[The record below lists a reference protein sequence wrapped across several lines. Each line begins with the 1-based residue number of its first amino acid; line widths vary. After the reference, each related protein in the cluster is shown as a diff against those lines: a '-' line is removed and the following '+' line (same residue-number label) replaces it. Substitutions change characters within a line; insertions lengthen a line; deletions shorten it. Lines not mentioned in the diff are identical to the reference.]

1 MLRIKGMMSD
11 ILNAL
16 LKALASLFH
25 PRMLALALWPA
36 LGAIL
41 LWGGLGIYFWQDW
54 SNLLTELV
62 AKTPLQ
68 DILIEHQ
75 VYWVLGYLATF
86 LLILLLT
93 PLVLITALLIA
104 SVVAMPVM
112 VKHVAERHFPELEM
126 RHGGTVLGSFKNMLV
141 ALLTYCLLW
150 LITLPFWLFA
160 PFAILIPILL
170 TAYLN
175 QRLFRYDALAEH
187 ASPEEFRRI
196 LERAGGRLY
205 LLGAVL
211 GLLYFIPI
219 VNLFSPIYV
228 GLAFIHF
235 CLSELE
241 RLRKIQ
247 H

>member
-1 MLRIKGMMSD
+1 MVRIKGIVNE

-25 PRMLALALWPA
+25 PRMLALVLWPA

-54 SNLLTELV
+54 INLLTQLV

-68 DILIEHQ
+68 DILIEHEIF
-75 VYWVLGYLATF
+75 WIMGYLATF

-93 PLVLITALLIA
+93 PLVLVTALLIA

-112 VKHVAERHFPELEM
+112 VKHVARRQFPGLEM
-126 RHGGTVLGSFKNMLV
+126 RHGGTVVGSLKNMLI
-141 ALLTYCLLW
+141 ALVTYCLLW
-150 LITLPFWLFA
+150 LITLPFWLFG
-160 PFAILIPILL
+160 PFAILLPILL

-187 ASPEEFRRI
+187 ASPEEF
-196 LERAGGRLY
+196 
-205 LLGAVL
+205 
-211 GLLYFIPI
+211 
-219 VNLFSPIYV
+219 
-228 GLAFIHF
+228 
-235 CLSELE
+235 
-241 RLRKIQ
+241 Q
-247 H
+247 Q

>member
-1 MLRIKGMMSD
+1 MLRIKGMMND

-68 DILIEHQ
+68 DILIEHEIS
-75 VYWVLGYLATF
+75 WVLGYLATF

-187 ASPEEFRRI
+187 ASAEEFRQL

>member
-1 MLRIKGMMSD
+1 MLRIKGMMND

-25 PRMLALALWPA
+25 PRMLALVLWPA

-54 SNLLTELV
+54 INLLTQLV

-68 DILIEHQ
+68 DILIEHEIF
-75 VYWVLGYLATF
+75 WVLGYLATF

-112 VKHVAERHFPELEM
+112 VNHVAKRQFLELEM
-126 RHGGTVLGSFKNMLV
+126 RHGGTVLGSFKNMLI

-150 LITLPFWLFA
+150 LITLPFWLFG
-160 PFAILIPILL
+160 PFAILLPILL

-187 ASPEEFRRI
+187 ASAEEFRQI

-205 LLGAVL
+205 ILGAVL

-228 GLAFIHF
+228 GLVFIHF

>member
-1 MLRIKGMMSD
+1 MLRTKGIVND

-16 LKALASLFH
+16 LKALVSLSH
-25 PRMLALALWPA
+25 PRILMLVLWPA

-41 LWGGLGIYFWQDW
+41 LWGGLSIYFWQDW
-54 SNLLTELV
+54 VHLLNQLV

-68 DILIEHQ
+68 DMLARHEVSWI
-75 VYWVLGYLATF
+75 VGYVATF

-93 PLVLITALLIA
+93 PLILSTALLIA

-112 VKHVAERHFPELEM
+112 VNHVARRQFPALEM
-126 RHGGTVLGSFKNMLV
+126 RYGGTVLGSFKNMLI

-150 LITLPFWLFA
+150 LITLPFWLFG

-175 QRLFRYDALAEH
+175 QRLFRYDALAQH
-187 ASPEEFRRI
+187 ASPEEFQQI
-196 LERAGGRLY
+196 LERAGRRLY
-205 LLGAVL
+205 LLGAIL
-211 GLLYFIPI
+211 ALLHFIPV

-241 RLRKIQ
+241 RLRRIQ
-247 H
+247 D

>member
-1 MLRIKGMMSD
+1 MLRIKGMMND

-16 LKALASLFH
+16 LTALASLFH

-54 SNLLTELV
+54 TNLLTQLV

-68 DILIEHQ
+68 DILIEYGI
-75 VYWVLGYLATF
+75 YWVLGYLASF

-93 PLVLITALLIA
+93 PLVLTTALLIA

-150 LITLPFWLFA
+150 LITLPFWLFG

-187 ASPEEFRRI
+187 ASPEEFQQV
-196 LERAGGRLY
+196 LERAGWRLY

-211 GLLYFIPI
+211 ALPHFIPV

-228 GLAFIHF
+228 GLVFIHF